1 MPETH
6 EPLDV
11 RVVIPGAVLPGWAV
25 ILLALCLV
33 FSGAGLLFAYRQ
45 LEETAREIRVLQ
57 LHVQDVENV
66 LIRQGIANR
75 DDFAEWGRAPQRTR
89 PPAREQEK

>member
-6 EPLDV
+6 EPLVV
-11 RVVIPGAVLPGWAV
+11 RVVIPGVVLPGWSV

-33 FSGAGLLFAYRQ
+33 FSAAGFLLAYLQ
-45 LEETAREIRVLQ
+45 LKETAREIRVLQ
-57 LHVQDVENV
+57 LHVQDVESV
-66 LIRQGIANR
+66 LIRQGVANR

-89 PPAREQEK
+89 PPARESEE